1 VTGELAAGFV
11 AALAPLNLGMILLG
25 LTVGVVAGALPGV
38 TMLNAVVLVLPFTYL
53 MGIVPSLLLLAAI
66 YAGGVFGG
74 SITGILFNIPGD
86 PMSVPTT
93 WEGYALN
100 RQGQVRLALGMAIM
114 SSAIGGVLSAL
125 TLMFAAPPI
134 ARIAL
139 SFSTVE
145 YFAVVLFGMASVV
158 VLGTRSLPSALMSL
172 FVGVLLGTVGSDP
185 QYGVPRFAFGLS
197 ILSDGIDFVVVLIG
211 LFAIGEILEQVT
223 TRGPAAPGAPAAG
236 RVEGRPRLPTLRE
249 LWTYRWSLLRGTG
262 VGILIGVIPG
272 AGATVSSFVSYGF
285 ERQFAREP
293 ERFGKGSLE
302 GLSAAES
309 SVNGSTGG
317 AMIPLLTL
325 GIPGS
330 GATAVMMGAFLLHGV
345 QPGPLLFRN
354 SADEVYTIFAGFLI
368 ANVLMVA
375 VGFAA
380 ARGFAYLMRVPAAV
394 LSALI
399 CALCFLGA
407 FALRNNMGDVWLTM
421 AFGAAGFFMRRFA
434 LPIPPLVLG
443 LILGP
448 LGEQYFMTSMAS
460 SGNDLAVFLTR
471 PVSAAL
477 VLFSVALL
485 AWPVL
490 QRRRRRAR
498 LAAVASALLFAS
510 GCVLLVR

>member
-1 VTGELAAGFV
+1 MGEILSGFV
-11 AALAPLNLGMILLG
+11 AAAQPMNLAMIVLG

-53 MGIVPSLLLLAAI
+53 MGIAPSLLLLSAI

-93 WEGYALN
+93 WEGYPLN
-100 RQGQVRLALGMAIM
+100 RQGQARLALGMAIM
-114 SSAIGGVLSAL
+114 SSAIGGIASAL
-125 TLMFAAPPI
+125 LLMFAAPPF
-134 ARIAL
+134 ARVAL
-139 SFSTVE
+139 SFSTTE

-158 VLGTRSLPSALMSL
+158 VLGSRSLVSAAMSL
-172 FVGVLLGTVGSDP
+172 FAGVVLGAIGTDP
-185 QYGVPRFAFGLS
+185 QYGVTRLDFGVP
-197 ILSDGIDFVVVLIG
+197 ILRDGIDFVVVLIG
-211 LFAIGEILEQVT
+211 LFAIGEILEQVSA
-223 TRGPAAPGAPAAG
+223 RDQQAPEAGAAPGDA
-236 RVEGRPRLPTLRE
+236 RPRLPSLAE
-249 LWTYRWSLLRGTG
+249 LWTYRRSLARGTA
-262 VGILIGVIPG
+262 VGTAVGLIPG
-272 AGATVSSFVSYGF
+272 AGATVSSFVAYGV

-293 ERFGKGSLE
+293 ARFGKGSLE

-309 SVNGSTGG
+309 SVNASTGG

-354 SADEVYTIFAGFLI
+354 NGPDVYTIFAGFLL
-368 ANVLMVA
+368 ANVLMIG
-375 VGFAA
+375 VGLVA
-380 ARGFAYLMRVPAAV
+380 ARGFAALMRIPTAI
-394 LSALI
+394 LGALI

-407 FALRNNMGDVWLTM
+407 FALRNNMSDVWLT
-421 AFGAAGFFMRRFA
+421 ALFGVAGFLMRRHE

-448 LGEQYFMTSMAS
+448 LGEQYFMTTMVS
-460 SGNDLAVFLTR
+460 SGNDLTVFLTR

-477 VLFSVALL
+477 IAFSVALL
-485 AWPVL
+485 AWPAI
-490 QRRRRRAR
+490 QQRRAR
-498 LAAVASALLFAS
+498 RHMAVQ
-510 GCVLLVR
+510 GKEDEPR